1 MIRVEKLKK
10 SFKTKEGGVD
20 ALAGISFEVR
30 QGSFFTLLGPSGCG
44 KTTTLRCV
52 AGLERPEEG
61 EISIGDRKVFSS
73 HGGIFVPGNKRDIGM
88 VFQSYAIW
96 PHMTVFKNVA
106 YPLKAKY
113 RPREEIQEK
122 VHKALKL
129 VGLAEL
135 GGRLA
140 PRLSGGQQQRV
151 ALARALVGEPQVLL
165 LDEPLSNL
173 DAKLRNQMR
182 WELKDLQNRLGT
194 TTLYVTHDQVEA
206 LAISDE
212 IALMNKGKII
222 QVGTPQEI
230 YGSPV
235 NEFAADFIGA
245 ANIIH
250 GQLIEGPDAN
260 GLAQVK
266 TLLGEL
272 RATQK
277 WRPGKMV
284 EMGKEVL
291 IAFRPEEV
299 SIFTGGQPG
308 GSDNVLKGEV
318 QGFTYLGESTE
329 FHVLVGDH
337 KIQAKAEPHL
347 ELKRGASVYL
357 HIPVEDCLLIR
368 RGEV

>member
-1 MIRVEKLKK
+1 MIGVENLRK
-10 SFKTKEGGVD
+10 SFKTREGGVD
-20 ALAGISFEVR
+20 ALAGISFEVK

-52 AGLERPEEG
+52 AGLERPDEG
-61 EISIGDRKVFSS
+61 EITIGERKVFSS
-73 HGGIFVPGNKRDIGM
+73 KEQLFVPGNKRDIGM

-106 YPLKAKY
+106 YPLNARY
-113 RPREEIQEK
+113 RPREEVKEK

-129 VGLAEL
+129 VGLEDL
-135 GGRLA
+135 GDRLA

-173 DAKLRNQMR
+173 DAKLRSQMR
-182 WELKDLQNRLGT
+182 WELKELQSRLGT

-206 LAISDE
+206 LAISDQ
-212 IALMNKGKII
+212 IALMNRGRIVQI
-222 QVGTPQEI
+222 GAPQEI

-245 ANIIH
+245 ANIVH
-250 GQLIEGPDAN
+250 GELVEGPDAY
-260 GLAQVK
+260 GQARVQ
-266 TLLGEL
+266 TPLGEL

-277 WRPGKMV
+277 WRQ
-284 EMGKEVL
+284 EHIGKEVL
-291 IAFRPEEV
+291 VAFRPEEV
-299 SIFTGGQPG
+299 SIWGEGKSAG
-308 GSDNVLKGEV
+308 NGNVLRGEV
-318 QGFTYLGESTE
+318 QGFTYLGETTE
-329 FHVLVGDH
+329 FHVLVGGQ
-337 KIQAKAEPHL
+337 KIQAKGEPGTAF
-347 ELKRGASVYL
+347 KRGDSVCL
-357 HIPVEDCLLIR
+357 HIPAEDCLLIR